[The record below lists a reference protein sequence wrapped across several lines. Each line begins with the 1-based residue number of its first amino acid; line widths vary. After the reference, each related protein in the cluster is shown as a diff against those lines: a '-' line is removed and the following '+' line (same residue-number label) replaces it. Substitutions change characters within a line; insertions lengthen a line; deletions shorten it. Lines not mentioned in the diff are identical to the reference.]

1 MFAHPTFRLGAE
13 TFKAAALSAFVL
25 LALHTPASSAAP
37 MQPAADFAPVWRTDA
52 TGTRTEI
59 KPLLNLVP
67 GGQAKSVKLTGL
79 VKNQFFDFG
88 VRSDDVISRA
98 DLELSFTASPS
109 VLDTTSQLNIYLNG
123 QLQQTAVLTKDMI
136 GKPSKL
142 VFSLNPKSM
151 QTMNQVSIEFV
162 GHIQSTCENPAD
174 DALWLN
180 INAQSRLVLEKQRI
194 RLGSDM
200 GKLPAPFIDTDARA
214 ASHNP

>member
-1 MFAHPTFRLGAE
+1 MRISNCPSLPRHRFLI
-13 TFKAAALSAFVL
+13 LS
-25 LALHTPASSAAP
+25 
-37 MQPAADFAPVWRTDA
+37 
-52 TGTRTEI
+52 
-59 KPLLNLVP
+59 
-67 GGQAKSVKLTGL
+67 
-79 VKNQFFDFG
+79 
-88 VRSDDVISRA
+88 
-98 DLELSFTASPS
+98 
-109 VLDTTSQLNIYLNG
+109 SQLNIYLNG

-200 GKLPAPFIDTDARA
+200 ETWLHLLLTLQQVTQRSGPCLSVCAVSRHEDCCGLDGLMGRPGSLTGAVQISPYISMKLRQASTSWCSLRIRLARIF
-214 ASHNP
+214 